1 MWWSVKKNQP
11 ALTGEQLQLEINLR
25 TRSCVQNLRVEL
37 IGRQITVHGIVDSYC
52 ALQMVIE
59 TLMDLQIQ
67 HGLRVV
73 LDVQCFSSRL
83 PSKSGQE
90 SAVTAVA
97 SE

>member
-1 MWWSVKKNQP
+1 MWSIIKKQP
-11 ALTGEQLQLEINLR
+11 ALSGEQLQAEINLR
-25 TRSCVQNLRVEL
+25 TQSCVQNLRAEL
-37 IGRQITVHGIVDSYC
+37 VGRQITVHGIVDSYG

-90 SAVTAVA
+90 SEVTTVV